1 MTILTTDTTPGVSW
15 GAILAG
21 AVAAAALSFV
31 LLILGFG
38 LGLSVVSPWDGRGA
52 TAAAI
57 GITGIL
63 WITFTQI
70 AASGLGGYL
79 AGRLR
84 IRWYNVHS
92 DEVFFR
98 DTAHGLVTWA
108 VATLLAAAVFTG
120 SLATVIS
127 GGAKATASIVGGA
140 TEVAGSMAEGN
151 NVDGSQ
157 ITDYFVDSLLRPAE
171 NASTTMSAADNEV
184 RTSELTTILAR
195 SLPEVELSA
204 QDSEYL
210 ARVVARDTG
219 LTTQQAQARVNEVTT
234 DLREAVTT
242 AQAAADEARKAT
254 AYTAGW
260 MFIALLCGAFFAS
273 WMATFGGR
281 LRDQI

>member
-1 MTILTTDTTPGVSW
+1 MNTLTTDTTPGVSW

-21 AVAAAALSFV
+21 AVAASALSFL

-38 LGLSVVSPWDGRGA
+38 LGLSMVSPWDGEGA
-52 TAAAI
+52 NVAAL

-70 AASGLGGYL
+70 ASSGLGGYL
-79 AGRLR
+79 VGRLR
-84 IRWYNVHS
+84 FRWYSVHS

-108 VATLLAAAVFTG
+108 VATLLATVVFTG
-120 SLATVIS
+120 SLATVVS

-140 TEVAGSMAEGN
+140 TQAAGSMTEG
-151 NVDGSQ
+151 VDVNGSQ
-157 ITDYFVDSLLRPAE
+157 ITDYFVDSLMRPAA
-171 NASTTMSAADNEV
+171 NSSTSLSAEDSEV
-184 RTSELTTILAR
+184 RAGELTRILMR
-195 SLPEVELSA
+195 SLPEVQLST

-219 LTTQQAQARVNEVTT
+219 LSTQQAQARVNEVTSN
-234 DLREAVTT
+234 LREAVVT
-242 AQAAADEARKAT
+242 AQAAVDEAREAT
-254 AYTAGW
+254 AYAAGW
-260 MFIALLCGAFFAS
+260 MFISLLCGAFFAS